1 MDHTRHGP
9 EPGGKGA
16 DSEDLPLMTGQA
28 QLGQIQQQAWGS
40 SCLASRTE
48 KWKGWQGTSGISKQA
63 DSAVGGGEGM
73 QGRHRCMDEQI
84 LH

>member
-1 MDHTRHGP
+1 MNHTSHGP

-48 KWKGWQGTSGISKQA
+48 KWQGTPGIPKQA
-63 DSAVGGGEGM
+63 DSAVGGGEGI
-73 QGRHRCMDEQI
+73 QCRHRCMDEQI